1 MRAELSR
8 AASSSDADLMDLISQ
23 VVLLGGA
30 CDRASL
36 VKLRGAAEVDA
47 AVENGTLIRTARGRY
62 ALPASRDSVKRA
74 SAVAGVL
81 SHRSAALHWGW
92 AQKVVPV
99 RPDVTVP
106 RNRRITVAARELVVP
121 HWSDLGDDDVTGI
134 VTTPRRTLVDCMR
147 NLPLDESV
155 AIVDSAI
162 RAGDFTYAEVVAIAA
177 STRGR
182 GRARIM
188 AVAAE
193 ASSKAANAFESVAR
207 AQAELV
213 PGLAVEPQLAL
224 AVPGTSVTLHPD
236 LADPALGIVIE
247 AESFEWHGES
257 AALTRDCRRYNTFA
271 RLGWTVIRF
280 SWFQVMFEPAY
291 VQRTLLEAV
300 ARAREHANVA

>member
-1 MRAELSR
+1 
-8 AASSSDADLMDLISQ
+8 MDLISQ
-23 VVLLGGA
+23 VVLMGGA

-36 VKLRGAAEVDA
+36 VKLRGTAEVDA
-47 AVENGTLIRTARGRY
+47 ALENGTLVRTARGRY
-62 ALPASRDSVKRA
+62 ALPASRDAVKRA
-74 SAVAGVL
+74 SAVGGVL

-92 AQKVVPV
+92 AQKIVPV

-121 HWSDLGDDDVTGI
+121 HWSDLGPDDVTGM
-134 VTTPRRTLVDCMR
+134 VTSPRRTLVDCMR
-147 NLPLDESV
+147 NLPLDEAV

-162 RAGDFTYAEVVAIAA
+162 RSGDFTYDEVLAIAV

-188 AVAAE
+188 GVAAD
-193 ASSKAANAFESVAR
+193 ATSKAANAFESVAR

-213 PGLAVEPQLAL
+213 PGLAMEPQYAV
-224 AVPGTSVTLHPD
+224 AVPGSNRKLHPD
-236 LADPALGIVIE
+236 LADPKLRIIVE

-257 AALTRDCRRYNTFA
+257 AALTRDCRRYNTFT

-280 SWFQVMFEPAY
+280 SWYQVMFEPAY
-291 VQRTLLEAV
+291 VQQTLRQAV
-300 ARAREHANVA
+300 ALAREHANVA